1 MKKVLNIIFILTFVA
16 GLLGFTILDT
26 TRTVLNN
33 NTSTTKRSELSTFG
47 VGALYDIKGEDK
59 LVTYSEIM
67 NIDSVNPEIAH
78 RYLDEDLKKQGIP
91 IEALDYVLKEDD
103 YQGMYYE
110 YRASAI
116 GYLKGEN
123 EKPKLDIPRILGM
136 VDRGLT
142 KYNEEKNDDLP
153 VEDIKNDTNVVAQG
167 IDTKIETLKNN
178 KVVTSGVKVATS
190 NKLYYGSIALIV
202 ISAIA
207 LLIINGIVKGLQNIG
222 IGFIISGI
230 LSLICSILLNT
241 NILVL
246 DKLKDLASMIIKYI
260 SNKTLTLGI
269 IYIVVGIFLIVIT
282 IIITNSK
289 TKKDKI
295 KETNDN
301 DDDKEE
307 KKEEKKSKKSE
318 KYLFFFYYC

>member
-1 MKKVLNIIFILTFVA
+1 MKKVLNIIFILIFVA

-78 RYLDEDLKKQGIP
+78 KYLDEDLKKQGIP
-91 IEALDYVLKEDD
+91 VEALDYVLKEDD

-153 VEDIKNDTNVVAQG
+153 VEDIKNDTNIVAQG
-167 IDTKIETLKNN
+167 IDTKIETLKSN

-318 KYLFFFYYC
+318 K